1 MSIYYNNKD
10 DKDVETYHNS
20 EIKCFNL
27 MLRRGYGIVISKGK
41 LIAWLGMTESEANKI
56 YEKIYKKG

>member
-1 MSIYYNNKD
+1 MSIYYNNKV
-10 DKDVETYHNS
+10 VETYHNS

-41 LIAWLGMTESEANKI
+41 LVAWLGMTESEANKI

>member
-1 MSIYYNNKD
+1 
-10 DKDVETYHNS
+10 
-20 EIKCFNL
+20 

-41 LIAWLGMTESEANKI
+41 LVAWIGMTESEANKI

>member
-1 MSIYYNNKD
+1 MSLYYNNKD
-10 DKDVETYHNS
+10 VESYHNS

-27 MLRRGYGIVISKGK
+27 MLRRGYGIIISKGK
-41 LIAWLGMTESEANKI
+41 LVAWLGMTESEANKI